1 MKRPVVITLLVAAL
15 ALVCLGIGAV
25 VFFTVNG
32 GFPTNSPFDRNN
44 ISSQVEESKSLKV
57 DSKKTLTL
65 NVANDA
71 GNVTV
76 TGADVDKVQ
85 VKVVKTAYDSTQA
98 RADEEVKT
106 IKYAIE
112 QTGNTITLKYEL
124 PNSMNFNNKINTVDF
139 IVTVPT
145 KTAVSIDT
153 NFGSVDVQDVQ
164 GAVDLSN
171 AFGDVTA
178 KNIEGEFSVQS
189 NGGKIQIQAVDAG
202 SKNVKIDADFGEI
215 TLEQVKA
222 KDVSVT
228 SNSGAVTF
236 TNVSASGDAFI
247 KSDYGN
253 TIYENGSAASLT
265 LETSSGKTSVTK
277 VTITKELKIEND
289 FGEIELTQAMAGS
302 YDLHTN
308 SGGITID
315 GAQGTLKAYTDFGN
329 IEILNAKSVTLDVK
343 TNSGTIE
350 FSGSLGTG
358 PHSVKSDFGNIEL
371 ALPTDTKLNVDL
383 TTDFGKISSELPI
396 TVTLTEN
403 SNSEKDQI
411 QGSINGGG
419 EQITV
424 TTNSGGI
431 NITAIK

>member
-25 VFFTVNG
+25 AFFTING

-44 ISSQVEESKSLKV
+44 ISSQVEESKTLKV
-57 DSKKTLTL
+57 DAEKPLTLT
-65 NVANDA
+65 VADEA
-71 GNVTV
+71 GDVTV
-76 TGADVDKVQ
+76 TGADVDTVQ

-112 QTGNTITLKYEL
+112 QNGNTITLKYEL
-124 PNSMNFNNKINTVDF
+124 PDSMNFNNDINTVDF

-145 KTAVSIDT
+145 ETIVSVDT
-153 NFGSVDVQDVQ
+153 KFGSVNVQDIQ

-171 AFGDVTA
+171 DFGDVTA
-178 KNIEGEFSVQS
+178 KNIEGELEVQS
-189 NGGKIQIQAVDAG
+189 NGGKINIEAVEAG
-202 SKNVKIDADFGEI
+202 TKDVKINSDFGEI
-215 TLEQVKA
+215 TLAQVKA
-222 KDVSVT
+222 RDVSVT

-236 TNVSASGDAFI
+236 TNVRASGDAFI
-247 KSDYGN
+247 KSDFGN
-253 TIYENGSAASLT
+253 TTYENGSAASLT
-265 LETSSGKTSVTK
+265 LETSSGKTSITK
-277 VTITKELKIEND
+277 VNITKELKVDND
-289 FGEIELTQAMAGS
+289 FGEIELKQAMADS

-308 SGGITID
+308 SGAITVD
-315 GAQGTLKAYTDFGN
+315 GAKGKLKAYTDFGN
-329 IEILNAKSVTLDVK
+329 IEISNAKSVTLDVK

-358 PHSVKSDFGNIEL
+358 PHNVKSDFGNIEL

-383 TTDFGKISSELPI
+383 KTDFGQISSDLPI
-396 TVTLTEN
+396 TVTLTE
-403 SNSEKDQI
+403 SSSSEEDQI
-411 QGSINGGG
+411 VGAINSGG
-419 EQITV
+419 EQLTV
-424 TTNSGGI
+424 NTNSGSI